1 MEKPNLERK
10 EILNPE
16 EAIRHF
22 DLSRR
27 KFYSLIQQEAL
38 PFMGY
43 YVQRKLIIRVE
54 FEKYL
59 LEHPELKRSERCGR
73 PKKR

>member
-1 MEKPNLERK
+1 MERPNSARK

-22 DLSRR
+22 VLSRR

-43 YVQRKLIIRVE
+43 YVQR
-54 FEKYL
+54 
-59 LEHPELKRSERCGR
+59 
-73 PKKR
+73 